1 MKTHQWKLE
10 WIELE
15 NEGRLSRT
23 YVAFGGE
30 LEYEVCEHASGEVT
44 GLAFS
49 TCNTR
54 TRERGEIV
62 LEQTFESRGT
72 AMFTLEKLEG

>member
-15 NEGRLSRT
+15 HEGRLART
-23 YVAFGGE
+23 YIAFGGE
-30 LEYEVCEHASGEVT
+30 LEYEVHEDASGAVT

-54 TRERGEIV
+54 TRERGEV
-62 LEQTFESRGT
+62 VFEQAFDSRGT
-72 AMFTLEKLEG
+72 AMFTLEKLES